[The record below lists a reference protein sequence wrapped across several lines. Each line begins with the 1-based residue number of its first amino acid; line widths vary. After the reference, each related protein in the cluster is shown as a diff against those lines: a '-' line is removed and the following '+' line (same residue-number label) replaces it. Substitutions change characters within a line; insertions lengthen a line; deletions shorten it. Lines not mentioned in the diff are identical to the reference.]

1 MRKWME
7 RRPVVRKL
15 SASRH
20 EAYSGCICKLSFGTS
35 NPQQLVSVEAKDRT
49 RDLGGTLLRYELV
62 RDRNQSFQSVAAW
75 TNDTFN
81 LTRYG

>member
-1 MRKWME
+1 M
-7 RRPVVRKL
+7 
-15 SASRH
+15 
-20 EAYSGCICKLSFGTS
+20 
-35 NPQQLVSVEAKDRT
+35 SVEATDRT